1 MFQEFFGF
9 SRRPFSAAPDPDM
22 YFPATSIEQARLT
35 LTRCID
41 RGTGPGLLVAPAGL
55 GKTLLCQVLV
65 RQFAERF
72 SIATLSSARLC
83 TRRALLQAILFELG
97 LPFRDMEEGELRLSL
112 IDHVAPSERSGN
124 GMLLVV
130 DEAHTLP
137 LRLLEEIRM
146 ITNLVRDGQ
155 PRVRV
160 VLAGNG
166 ALEER
171 FASPKLESFNQR
183 IAARCYLEP
192 LTRLETGDFVNTQLA
207 AAGETSCDIF
217 TDDAVAVMHRHTDG
231 IPRLINQVADHALML
246 AAAGGHRHIDAPG
259 IEEAWIDLQQLPTP
273 VRSAV
278 SGSDGQDET
287 SVVEFGA
294 LGGDEDAVGDA
305 APHEDVTTV
314 DPTATLDEI
323 EQRVAEASGELPAA
337 VKTDRE
343 PNGGCFDPTDDVRP
357 EVELV
362 FHEAEDPFA
371 EEFEDEEIVDHRTIP
386 FRGPEL
392 RGPER
397 NEPAVG
403 EHQKLPTTVSIG
415 DPAPGPP
422 NLVLVGQADAPDGEA
437 TDAGETAT
445 EETIFEFDQQACD
458 EDLHQAP
465 SDGDQSPADDRD
477 IIIIEDPP
485 EQGDLKAAASRPRRQ
500 DYRRLFARLR
510 QRQA

>member
-1 MFQEFFGF
+1 MFQDFFRF
-9 SRRPFSAAPDPDM
+9 SRRPFSAAPDPDL
-22 YFPATSIEQARLT
+22 YFPAASIEQARLT

-41 RGTGPGLLVAPAGL
+41 RGTGPGLVVAPAGL
-55 GKTLLCQVLV
+55 GKSLLCQVLV

-112 IDHVAPSERSGN
+112 IDHVAPSERCAN
-124 GMLLVV
+124 GMLLFV

-171 FASPKLESFNQR
+171 FGSPKLVSFNQR
-183 IAARCYLEP
+183 IAARCYLQP
-192 LTRLETGDFVNTQLA
+192 LTRIETGDFVNTQLA
-207 AAGETSCDIF
+207 AAGEPSCDVF
-217 TDDAVAVMHRHTDG
+217 TEEAMAAMHRLTDG
-231 IPRLINQVADHALML
+231 IPRLVNQVADHALML
-246 AAAGGHRHIDAPG
+246 AAAGDQRHIDAPG

-273 VRSAV
+273 FTSTVTED
-278 SGSDGQDET
+278 SGQVET
-287 SVVEFGA
+287 NVVEFGSLA
-294 LGGDEDAVGDA
+294 DEQDEAFVDATPNEGA
-305 APHEDVTTV
+305 ATF

-323 EQRVAEASGELPAA
+323 EQRVAQTHEELSPPAW
-337 VKTDRE
+337 TCPDPE
-343 PNGGCFDPTDDVRP
+343 DGQFDPTEDVRP

-371 EEFEDEEIVDHRTIP
+371 EEFEEEEIVDQRTIP
-386 FRGPEL
+386 FRGRESD
-392 RGPER
+392 
-397 NEPAVG
+397 EPATHEHEGLPIKMGVG
-403 EHQKLPTTVSIG
+403 DAV
-415 DPAPGPP
+415 PGRP
-422 NLVLVGQADAPDGEA
+422 NLVVVGQAD
-437 TDAGETAT
+437 DARAEKVVTH
-445 EETIFEFDQQACD
+445 FHQQARGA
-458 EDLHQAP
+458 EV
-465 SDGDQSPADDRD
+465 DQTASGGGPAPADDRD
-477 IIIIEDPP
+477 IIVIEDRP
-485 EQGDLKAAASRPRRQ
+485 ERNDQKAATSRPRREN
-500 DYRRLFARLR
+500 YRRLFARLR